1 MWGRDW
7 LAWAPWSSTG
17 VDETW
22 VGQWEVSM
30 LTLLPKSEKPNTADR
45 PSSKAAR
52 VQAPGAMSAVTLV
65 GDQL

>member
-1 MWGRDW
+1 M
-7 LAWAPWSSTG
+7 
-17 VDETW
+17 DETW